1 MLSFITAPDF
11 ENPADAGHN
20 NIYEVTVR
28 AADSSGGTDTQ
39 AIAVTVTDVNETITN
54 GNGGGTLAG
63 TPGNDVIDGKGGNDG
78 INAGAGKDTI
88 TAGPGL
94 DIVNAGDGDD
104 TIVATIG
111 DGSLDMYN
119 DGAGTDTLNMSG
131 ITTPHHRQLGSL
143 LRLEYSNRSGFYNL
157 DRERHRRF
165 WQRRHHRQ

>member
-1 MLSFITAPDF
+1 M
-11 ENPADAGHN
+11 
-20 NIYEVTVR
+20 
-28 AADSSGGTDTQ
+28 
-39 AIAVTVTDVNETITN
+39 TDVNET
-54 GNGGGTLAG
+54 
-63 TPGNDVIDGKGGNDG
+63 
-78 INAGAGKDTI
+78 AGKDTI

-157 DRERHRRF
+157 DRERSSPVLATTPSPAIASPTVSMVGPVATQSMPARATTS
-165 WQRRHHRQ
+165 